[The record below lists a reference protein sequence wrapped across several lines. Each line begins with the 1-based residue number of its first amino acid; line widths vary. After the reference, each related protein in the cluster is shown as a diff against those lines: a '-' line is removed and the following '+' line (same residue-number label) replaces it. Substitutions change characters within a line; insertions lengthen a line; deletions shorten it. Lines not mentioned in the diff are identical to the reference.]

1 MINLQPEQRDAMEQ
15 RLRALGATNLNVL
28 PLAVGKLVAING
40 IAPKADDFEDRRAA
54 NWINGEMRLSWSDA
68 LPPANK
74 LLAGRWFDGRRRRS
88 RVFRSTRC
96 GSTCS
101 I

>member
-1 MINLQPEQRDAMEQ
+1 M
-15 RLRALGATNLNVL
+15 L

-40 IAPKADDFEDRRAA
+40 VAPKADDFEDRRAA

-74 LLAGRWFDGRRRRS
+74 LLSGKWFGAETKSPGLSVDQMWVDMFHLKLGD
-88 RVFRSTRC
+88 TL
-96 GSTCS
+96 
-101 I
+101 